1 MMKRRHFLQTTTAG
15 VSTLLT
21 SSAFSQTKIPA
32 EKPSN
37 RLHVSLSQYCLS
49 TFYDREGIDYMSRL
63 NLLRD
68 FGADSVEPTASSADW
83 LETFCPKLKDNGLE
97 IKSIYVSGNLHNEN
111 IAENEIDRI
120 VKITET
126 ARKYGT
132 VLIVYNP
139 DVKQGKSDAELQTQ
153 YKNTDKLGEKINSLG
168 AKLLFHYHTSELGF
182 GGREFH
188 SLLCNT
194 NPEFLGLC
202 LEQLWSFRGCGHSQ
216 QALFDHI
223 KLYQDRIFEVHL
235 RQTANHVLCEAF
247 EDGDID
253 NVRLAAELR
262 KLKTPPHLL
271 IEQSPVD
278 AKTPKTI
285 SADESIRR
293 SITYVRRVFS
303 V

>member
-1 MMKRRHFLQTTTAG
+1 MKRRHFLQTATAG

-32 EKPSN
+32 EKSSK

-49 TFYDREGIDYMSRL
+49 TFYDREGIDFMSRL

-68 FGADSVEPTASSADW
+68 FGADSVEPSVGSTDW
-83 LETFCPKLKDNGLE
+83 LEAFCPKLKDNGLE
-97 IKSIYVSGNLHNEN
+97 IRSIYVGGNLHDEN
-111 IAENEIDRI
+111 VAKKEIDRI

-126 ARKYGT
+126 ARKYGA
-132 VLIVYNP
+132 VLVVYNP
-139 DVKQGKSDAELQTQ
+139 DTKHGKSDTELQIQ

-168 AKLLFHYHTSELGF
+168 AKLLFHYHTSELEF

-188 SLLCNT
+188 SMLCNT

-235 RQTANHVLCEAF
+235 RQTVNHVLCEAF

-253 NVRLAAELR
+253 NVRLANELR

-278 AKTPKTI
+278 SETPKTI

-293 SITYVRRVFS
+293 SIAYVRRVFS
-303 V
+303 F